1 MAYSDVTDLI
11 QFLGDTAQEVSMR
24 AVMASSQEAKSLKE
38 EAEELMA
45 LRSKLLQRIWDV
57 ELNAQ
62 IPLPLSIKEA
72 A

>member
-1 MAYSDVTDLI
+1 MAYNDVTDLI
-11 QFLGDTAQEVSMR
+11 RFLGERAQEVSMH
-24 AVMASSQEAKSLKE
+24 AVMASTHEAKSLNK

-45 LRSKLLQRIWDV
+45 LRSQLLQRIWDV

-62 IPLPLSIKEA
+62 IPLPVGIKDA